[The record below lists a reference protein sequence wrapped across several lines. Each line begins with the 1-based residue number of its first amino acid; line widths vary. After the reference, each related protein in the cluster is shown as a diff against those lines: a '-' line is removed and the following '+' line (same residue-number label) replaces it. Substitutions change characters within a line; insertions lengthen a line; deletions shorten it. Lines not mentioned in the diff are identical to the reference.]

1 MRFLAEADMVQSP
14 DLSEVDLSGVN
25 LSGVEL
31 SGAILVHANPS
42 GAVGV
47 TEQTLEGQIV
57 DADGTSYGLEGATM
71 PTGRST
77 TSREGEAQCLQMPT
91 PRGCVV

>member
-1 MRFLAEADMVQSP
+1 VRFLAEADMVQSP

-42 GAVGV
+42 GAIGV
-47 TEQTLEGQIV
+47 TEQTL
-57 DADGTSYGLEGATM
+57 
-71 PTGRST
+71 
-77 TSREGEAQCLQMPT
+77 
-91 PRGCVV
+91 